1 MLKSD
6 NNISTDSSATRE
18 SGEGEEGLTDVTE
31 STVTAGGNEIS
42 PSPTSTATDDDF
54 DENLES
60 MSGLFRKNWKKE
72 IVDTMYTR
80 CVTKLNEDPNKIS
93 LSGIAITTD
102 DMEELIDIPTI
113 TTSPRSS
120 SSLSSRFNCLPR
132 ISLKDVRSLTLTRR
146 SFLRFIYEEMSSLL
160 ATGITSGIL
169 IERKSDGNG
178 FRKKCGVKIV
188 LYLNHSIADLIEQEE
203 SERNKNRMRPTSYVN
218 TLADKLC
225 IWSIIG
231 VQGAILSHVLEP
243 IYIDTI
249 LVSSRTRASK
259 LSSILNAKMNQLINL
274 PIDSPRGFMISIP
287 TIEGTGI
294 PRTTTSLAANRLNR
308 SQQYLIGSSS
318 SSSSSPAYAYQAG
331 TSIAYNNLPYYYHH
345 RPPSPSSSSPNP
357 YTSAYDRL
365 ICLNYISIL
374 NSIEA
379 IYSDTGATIAGKSS
393 RICKASLFDLF
404 ASLSFAR
411 TLPKLSWSP
420 FTPAY
425 PLSYMRV
432 KSQAIPYQV
441 MKAQVLDRMKKDT
454 KLKISSSSSLPFR
467 TSNSDNFY
475 AFDPK

>member
-1 MLKSD
+1 M
-6 NNISTDSSATRE
+6 
-18 SGEGEEGLTDVTE
+18 
-31 STVTAGGNEIS
+31 S

-54 DENLES
+54 DDHLES

-72 IVDTMYTR
+72 IVDTIYTR
-80 CVTKLNEDPNKIS
+80 CVTKLNEDPNKVS
-93 LSGIAITTD
+93 LSGVAIMTD

-132 ISLKDVRSLTLTRR
+132 ISLKDVRSLILTRR
-146 SFLRFIYEEMSSLL
+146 SFLRFIYEEMSTLL
-160 ATGITSGIL
+160 ASGITSGIL

-188 LYLNHSIADLIEQEE
+188 LYLNHSVADLIEQEE
-203 SERNKNRMRPTSYVN
+203 SERSKNRMRPSSYVN
-218 TLADKLC
+218 TLADKLA
-225 IWSIIG
+225 IWSVVG
-231 VQGAILSHVLEP
+231 LQGAVLSHVLEP

-249 LVSSRTRASK
+249 VVSSRTRASK
-259 LSSILNAKMNQLINL
+259 LNSILTAKMNQLVNL

-294 PRTTTSLAANRLNR
+294 PRTTTSLTASRLNR
-308 SQQYLIGSSS
+308 SQQYLLGSTSS
-318 SSSSSPAYAYQAG
+318 LNLQSG

-345 RPPSPSSSSPNP
+345 RPPSPSSSASPNP

-411 TLPKLSWSP
+411 TLPKLPWSP

-454 KLKISSSSSLPFR
+454 KLKGV
-467 TSNSDNFY
+467 TSALRSTSDNFY